1 MTPEESHVENLL
13 GTPFDLRLL
22 AVVAAVLIGG
32 FMRGFVGFGGALV
45 TVPVL
50 SVVWGPQAAV
60 AITSV
65 MGIPSLFQLLPEA
78 VRYSERSIVIPVALT
93 TFLTA
98 PLGSWILVSVD
109 PKLMSIVISGLVIAM
124 VAMLAQGWA
133 SKSEI
138 GLPALIGAGAAGGLI
153 QGAAGMGGPPVVAV
167 ALSRGGSPKQQRANV
182 LALMTA
188 IASASLLPLWYFGVL
203 TRSVMIAGVLLFPL
217 YIAATLLGS
226 RYFSSGGHR
235 HYRRAALA
243 TLAVIAVATLVASL
257 RSYFAA

>member
-1 MTPEESHVENLL
+1 VENLL
-13 GTPFDLRLL
+13 GTPLDLRLF
-22 AVVAAVLIGG
+22 AVVAAVLMGG

-50 SVVWGPQAAV
+50 SVIWGPQAAV
-60 AITSV
+60 AITGV

-78 VRYSERSIVIPVALT
+78 VRYSERPIVIPAALT

-98 PLGSWILVSVD
+98 PLGSWVLVSVD

-124 VAMLAQGWA
+124 VAMLAQGWT

-153 QGAAGMGGPPVVAV
+153 QGAAGIGGPPVVAV
-167 ALSRGGSPKQQRANV
+167 ALSRAGSPKQQRANV

-188 IASASLLPLWYFGVL
+188 VASASLLPLWYLGAL
-203 TRSVMIAGVLLFPL
+203 TRSVVIAGLLLFPL
-217 YIAATLLGS
+217 YIAATLFGS
-226 RYFSSGGHR
+226 RYFSRGGHR
-235 HYRRAALA
+235 HYRQAALA
-243 TLAVIAVATLVASL
+243 TLTVIAVATLVASL

>member
-1 MTPEESHVENLL
+1 MEHLL

-50 SVVWGPQAAV
+50 SVIWGPQAAV
-60 AITSV
+60 AITGV

-78 VRYSERSIVIPVALT
+78 VRYSERPIVIPVAVT

-98 PLGSWILVSVD
+98 PIGSWVLVSVD
-109 PKLMSIVISGLVIAM
+109 PKLMTIVISGLVIAM
-124 VAMLAQGWA
+124 VAMLAQGWT
-133 SKSEI
+133 SKSKI

-153 QGAAGMGGPPVVAV
+153 QGAAGIGGPPVVAV

-188 IASASLLPLWYFGVL
+188 IASASLLPLWYLGVL
-203 TRSVMIAGVLLFPL
+203 TRQTVILGVLLFPL
-217 YIAATLLGS
+217 YIAATMFGS
-226 RYFSSGGHR
+226 RYFSKGGHR
-235 HYRRAALA
+235 YYRRAALT
-243 TLAVIAVATLVASL
+243 TLAVIAIATLVASL

>member
-1 MTPEESHVENLL
+1 VENLL
-13 GTPFDLRLL
+13 GAPFDLRLL
-22 AVVAAVLIGG
+22 AVVGAVLIGG

-60 AITSV
+60 AISSV

-78 VRYSERSIVIPVALT
+78 VRYSERPIVIPVALT

-98 PLGSWILVSVD
+98 PLGSWVLVSVD

-124 VAMLAQGWA
+124 VAMLAQGWT

-138 GLPALIGAGAAGGLI
+138 GLSALIGAGAAGGLI
-153 QGAAGMGGPPVVAV
+153 QGAAGIGGPPVVAV

-188 IASASLLPLWYFGVL
+188 IASASLLPLWYLGVL
-203 TRSVMIAGVLLFPL
+203 TQPAVIAGVLLFPL
-217 YIAATLLGS
+217 YIAATWFGS
-226 RYFSSGGHR
+226 RHFSRGGHR
-235 HYRRAALA
+235 HFRRAALVM
-243 TLAVIAVATLVASL
+243 LAVIAIATLAASL
-257 RSYFAA
+257 RSYFAS

>member
-1 MTPEESHVENLL
+1 MENLL

-22 AVVAAVLIGG
+22 AVVAAVLVGG

-60 AITSV
+60 AITGI

-78 VRYSERSIVIPVALT
+78 VKYSERSIVIPVALT

-98 PLGSWILVSVD
+98 PIGSWVLVSVD
-109 PKLMSIVISGLVIAM
+109 PKLMSVVISGLVIAM
-124 VAMLAQGWA
+124 VAMLAQGWT

-153 QGAAGMGGPPVVAV
+153 QGAAGIGGPPVVAV
-167 ALSRGGSPKQQRANV
+167 ALSRAGSPKQQRANV

-188 IASASLLPLWYFGVL
+188 IASASLFPLWYLGVL
-203 TRSVMIAGVLLFPL
+203 TRPVVIAGALLFPL
-217 YIAATLLGS
+217 YIAATLFGS
-226 RYFSSGGHR
+226 RYFSRGGHR
-235 HYRRAALA
+235 HFRRAALV
-243 TLAVIAVATLVASL
+243 TLAVIAVASLFASL
-257 RSYFAA
+257 RHYFTA

>member
-1 MTPEESHVENLL
+1 VENLFGAPL
-13 GTPFDLRLL
+13 DLRLL

-78 VRYSERSIVIPVALT
+78 VRYSERPIVIPVALT
-93 TFLTA
+93 TLLTA
-98 PLGSWILVSVD
+98 PIGSWVLVSVD
-109 PKLMSIVISGLVIAM
+109 PRLMSVVISGLVIAM
-124 VAMLAQGWA
+124 VAMLAQGWTA
-133 SKSEI
+133 KTNI

-153 QGAAGMGGPPVVAV
+153 QGAAGIGGPPVVAV
-167 ALSRGGSPKQQRANV
+167 ALARGGSPKQQRANV

-203 TRSVMIAGVLLFPL
+203 TRHVLILGVLLFPL
-217 YIAATLLGS
+217 YVAATMFGS
-226 RYFSSGGHR
+226 RYFSRGGHR
-235 HYRRAALA
+235 HYRHAALT
-243 TLAVIAVATLVASL
+243 TLAVIAVATLVTSL